1 MKSKNWL
8 KRQSKDQ
15 YVKKAKNTG
24 FLSRASFKLIEI
36 EKKYRLISKSN
47 NILEIGSSPGGWSQV
62 LIEFNPTAKIDA
74 FDIIDMK
81 FNHKNINFI
90 KKNFLNYDFKL
101 LNKKYDLI
109 LSDLAPNTT
118 GNKQLDHLKL
128 SSILSEI
135 IFNLTL
141 IADKKSNFIFKIL
154 KGIDEK
160 NIINLL
166 KEKYK
171 IVKYFKPKSSR
182 KDSSEIY
189 ILALQYL
196 DKK

>member
-101 LNKKYDLI
+101 SNKKYDLI

-160 NIINLL
+160 NNINLI

-182 KDSSEIY
+182 QDSSEIY
-189 ILALQYL
+189 IIAINFNH
-196 DKK
+196 

>member
-1 MKSKNWL
+1 MKSNNWL

-182 KDSSEIY
+182 QDSSEIY
-189 ILALQYL
+189 IIAINFNN
-196 DKK
+196 

>member
-1 MKSKNWL
+1 MKSNNWL

-90 KKNFLNYDFKL
+90 KKNFLNYDYKL

-135 IFNLTL
+135 ILNLKF

-182 KDSSEIY
+182 QNSSEIY
-189 ILALQYL
+189 IIAINFNH
-196 DKK
+196 

>member
-1 MKSKNWL
+1 M
-8 KRQSKDQ
+8 
-15 YVKKAKNTG
+15 
-24 FLSRASFKLIEI
+24 
-36 EKKYRLISKSN
+36 
-47 NILEIGSSPGGWSQV
+47 
-62 LIEFNPTAKIDA
+62 IEFNPTAKIDA

-141 IADKKSNFIFKIL
+141 IADTKSNFIFKIL

-182 KDSSEIY
+182 QDSSEIY
-189 ILALQYL
+189 IIAINFNH
-196 DKK
+196 

>member
-182 KDSSEIY
+182 QDSSEIY
-189 ILALQYL
+189 IIAINFNH
-196 DKK
+196 

>member
-1 MKSKNWL
+1 MKSNHWL

-101 LNKKYDLI
+101 SNKKYDLI

-160 NIINLL
+160 NIISLL

-182 KDSSEIY
+182 QDSSEIY
-189 ILALQYL
+189 IIAINFNH
-196 DKK
+196 

>member
-141 IADKKSNFIFKIL
+141 IADTKSNFIFKIL

-182 KDSSEIY
+182 QDSSEIY
-189 ILALQYL
+189 IIAINFNH
-196 DKK
+196 